1 MESSHTPHLV
11 LLLADMRLH
20 SIFPGGKIPCTGQ
33 HVCELLA
40 TQTRF
45 YTAIFRYYTN
55 MCNNSPA
62 LIEMVTNSSPELC
75 QIALRVTF
83 ACQKS

>member
-1 MESSHTPHLV
+1 M

-20 SIFPGGKIPCTGQ
+20 VIFRGGKVTCAGQ

-45 YTAIFRYYTN
+45 HTAIFRYYTN
-55 MCNNSPA
+55 LWNSSPA
-62 LIEMVTNSSPELC
+62 LIETVTNSSPELC
-75 QIALRVTF
+75 QIALRVTV
-83 ACQKS
+83 A